1 MTKELIISKDDFETR
16 IALIEDGKLAEIFI
30 ERDEST
36 PKHGNIY
43 KGKVM
48 QVLPG
53 IQASFIDIGWEKSAF
68 LYAGDFFEIEGSD
81 YDFFESGADESENV
95 ENCPAEIPGESGTV
109 TAQGGRAGS
118 KRKKPKRSRKGLPN
132 IDRLVKKNQE
142 ILVQIA
148 KEPVKTKGA
157 RVTSHISLPGRFLVY
172 MPTSSSIG
180 ISRKIRS
187 DAKK

>member
-81 YDFFESGADESENV
+81 YDFFESGTDESENG
-95 ENCPAEIPGESGTV
+95 ENCQAENPNESGTD
-109 TAQGGRAGS
+109 
-118 KRKKPKRSRKGLPN
+118 RKGFEAFR
-132 IDRLVKKNQE
+132 RL
-142 ILVQIA
+142 
-148 KEPVKTKGA
+148 
-157 RVTSHISLPGRFLVY
+157 RR
-172 MPTSSSIG
+172 
-180 ISRKIRS
+180 RKR
-187 DAKK
+187 ACVERHFYYKPRRRPCGLGG